1 MLDFNAKEFY
11 TCTSLSSFQNI
22 CNANG
27 QNRALLFF
35 FFFSTDP
42 KTEAQRVQGVSQ
54 GQEPVGG
61 QVELDSVPSADLR
74 DHQSIGD

>member
-1 MLDFNAKEFY
+1 MPR
-11 TCTSLSSFQNI
+11 SFIHVPHFHPFKIFVMQTGKTVL
-22 CNANG
+22 C
-27 QNRALLFF
+27 FF
-35 FFFSTDP
+35 FFFPTDP
-42 KTEAQRVQGVSQ
+42 KTEAQRVQGISQ